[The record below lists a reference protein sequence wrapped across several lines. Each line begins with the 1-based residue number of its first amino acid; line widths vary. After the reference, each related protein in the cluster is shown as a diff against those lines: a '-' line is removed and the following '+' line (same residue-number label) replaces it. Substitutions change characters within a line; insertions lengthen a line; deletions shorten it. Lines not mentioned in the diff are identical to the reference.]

1 MEPINERFRELR
13 EHLKISQKALGDA
26 LGLSNSGISNIEKG
40 IRSVTEKHIKLL
52 CAAFNVNEEWLR
64 DGTGEMFIENDN
76 TIISEVSA
84 QYHLGDM
91 DKEILRIFLE
101 LAPEQRQAVKS
112 FAFALV
118 DSVLQNPALYQEYR
132 DTKIKDTPLLFAAR
146 SGDASN
152 LDEAAEL
159 FDQAGRKADE

>member
-1 MEPINERFRELR
+1 MTANERIRILR
-13 EHLKISQKALGDA
+13 ESLHESQEQFGNSIGISK
-26 LGLSNSGISNIEKG
+26 SGVSNIESG
-40 IRSVTEKHIKLL
+40 IRNVTEKHIKLI
-52 CAAFNVNEEWLR
+52 CAAYSVNENWLR
-64 DGTGEMFIENDN
+64 DGTGEMLIQNDN
-76 TIISEVSA
+76 TIISEVAA

-91 DKEILRIFLE
+91 DKELLRIFLE

-132 DTKIKDTPLLFAAR
+132 GTKIKETPLLFAAR

-159 FDQAGRKADE
+159 FDQAGQKVDE